1 LAVLALL
8 LRAQL
13 RHRWRSWLL
22 LSLLIALVSGVVLA
36 TASAGSRTA
45 RAFPGYDAAH
55 GYDAFFYSERP
66 LPRVAELPEVRSAA
80 AVGIPLGGQPT
91 CDCSRPINSQEFGI
105 FEVAPPDLPRL
116 AKLVAGRMP
125 NQSDPDQV
133 LASFTL
139 QRDDGVHLGTVI
151 RVPFASPAQRSA
163 ALGNGSFTPHGPTV
177 DLRVVGIEASET
189 EFPNTNTPSYD
200 LYTTQ
205 AFAREDGARSVTVYA
220 YLVRL
225 RHGAA
230 DLPRFETR
238 VRALGALSVTDLDTD
253 AKAIELSI
261 HPQAV
266 GWWILAGLAALV
278 GVIVITQALARQAA
292 VESDTFATLSALGL
306 SRRRLVALGMA
317 RALLIGVVGALGGVL
332 LAFALSPLTPVGEAR
347 LAEPALGFVF
357 DPLVLLSGAAATVV
371 VVLVLAI
378 WPAVRTARTRPSADA
393 EPATHPSRVVS
404 WLVRVGAPPSVVV
417 GVRHALERGSGRGAV
432 PVGTALVGSVLA
444 VTALCGTAVFG
455 ASLTHLTST
464 PALYGQSYDL
474 TFGINTSG
482 TYEQAAQM
490 LTSLD
495 RARALTNITAGVS
508 GDVTIDGR
516 TVDALAGQSI
526 RGGLLIT
533 TDGGRSPAADDEV
546 VLGRTTLRQVGAYI
560 GSTVRVT
567 APGAGGRTRTRSYRV
582 VGTAVT
588 STGFGTAGLGSGAI
602 FTLDGLLGVRC
613 PPGPRVQ
620 ACVLRTLFATGGSF
634 LVKAEPGAGG
644 RAALT
649 RLTRAYPSEAYLP
662 APPTNLVNFGQAVNF
677 PLLFGLV
684 LIIFGVATLLH
695 VLVVSVVRRR
705 REVGLLKALGFVRRQ
720 VALSVT
726 CQTTTVAL
734 VGIVVGIPLG
744 IVVGRWVWGAFA
756 GSLGVVPVT
765 VIAGWT
771 IAAVAVGALLVANL
785 LAVGPALV
793 AARSR
798 PASLLKV
805 E

>member
-1 LAVLALL
+1 M
-8 LRAQL
+8 
-13 RHRWRSWLL
+13 
-22 LSLLIALVSGVVLA
+22 
-36 TASAGSRTA
+36 
-45 RAFPGYDAAH
+45 
-55 GYDAFFYSERP
+55 
-66 LPRVAELPEVRSAA
+66 
-80 AVGIPLGGQPT
+80 GIPLGGQPI

-105 FEVAPPDLPRL
+105 FEVAPPDLPRM

-139 QRDDGVHLGTVI
+139 RRDDGVHLGAVI

-220 YLVRL
+220 YFVRL

-278 GVIVITQALARQAA
+278 GVIVITQALARQAT

-332 LAFALSPLTPVGEAR
+332 LAFVLSPLTPVGEAR

-371 VVLVLAI
+371 VVLALAI

-516 TVDALAGQSI
+516 TVDAAGGSEHPWRAAHHDGRRTEP
-526 RGGLLIT
+526 RGG
-533 TDGGRSPAADDEV
+533 RR
-546 VLGRTTLRQVGAYI
+546 GRTGQDHPAPGRGLHRLDSPRA
-560 GSTVRVT
+560 T

-684 LIIFGVATLLH
+684 LIVFGVATLLH